1 MTAAGLSVG
10 APTSGMPAKLAIGGV
25 TFLVF
30 AVGLSLAAL
39 TLKPAGPGPATLNIC
54 GALPVGSP
62 LPNGSALSPTQS
74 ANAAIITAV
83 ARQVGAGQVGAI
95 DAVDASFT
103 ETRLY
108 NDHFGTGG
116 AFGLFQETPGQGWG
130 SVTQVENPLYAAQA
144 FFTRLMALPG
154 WQSVPTATAA
164 QAVERSAYPGR
175 YQRWVAPA
183 GQLVAGLSGTGA
195 CTNGTPALAGAVT
208 ALPAG
213 FSLPAGTPVPVA
225 GAVAYA
231 LAQLGKPYLW
241 GGTGPGGYDC
251 SGLVMMAYRSVGIS
265 LPRSTYAQ
273 VYAGQPVYS
282 PAQLAPGDLIFTEGS
297 DPGPGGAPG
306 HVGMYLGHGLV
317 IDAPYTGHPIEITP
331 LSSWLPQ
338 IVAMR
343 QIV

>member
-1 MTAAGLSVG
+1 MATAELAAGK
-10 APTSGMPAKLAIGGV
+10 PSGTAVKLAIGGV
-25 TFLVF
+25 TLLVF
-30 AVGLSLAAL
+30 VIGLSLAAPV
-39 TLKPAGPGPATLNIC
+39 LKPASLGQSTLNIC
-54 GALPVGSP
+54 GALPVGSH
-62 LPNGSALSPTQS
+62 LPDGSTLSPAQS
-74 ANAAIITAV
+74 ADAAIITQV
-83 ARQVGAGQVGAI
+83 ARQAGAGEIGAV

-116 AFGLFQETPGQGWG
+116 AFGLFQETPAQGWG
-130 SVTQVENPLYAAQA
+130 SVTQVENPVYAAQA
-144 FFTRLMALPG
+144 FLTRLMALPA
-154 WQSVPTATAA
+154 WQTIPTAVAA
-164 QAVERSAYPGR
+164 QDIERSAHPRR
-175 YQRWVAPA
+175 YQTWVAAA

-195 CTNGTPALAGAVT
+195 CTNGTAALAGATTVV
-208 ALPAG
+208 PAG
-213 FSLPAGTPVPVA
+213 FSVPVGTPTPVV
-225 GAVAYA
+225 GAIGYA
-231 LAQLGKPYLW
+231 LAQLGKPYVW

-265 LPRSTYAQ
+265 LPRTTYAQ
-273 VYAGQPVYS
+273 VYAGQPVYF

-306 HVGMYLGHGLV
+306 HVGMYVGSGLV
-317 IDAPYTGHPIEITP
+317 VDAPYTGHPIEITP

>member
-1 MTAAGLSVG
+1 
-10 APTSGMPAKLAIGGV
+10 MPKTNADPKP
-25 TFLVF
+25 
-30 AVGLSLAAL
+30 LSL
-39 TLKPAGPGPATLNIC
+39 
-54 GALPVGSP
+54 
-62 LPNGSALSPTQS
+62 
-74 ANAAIITAV
+74 TAV
-83 ARQVGAGQVGAI
+83 A
-95 DAVDASFT
+95 SY
-103 ETRLY
+103 L
-108 NDHFGTGG
+108 
-116 AFGLFQETPGQGWG
+116 
-130 SVTQVENPLYAAQA
+130 SVTDQTVHRWVEEGRFP
-144 FFTRLMALPG
+144 P
-154 WQSVPTATAA
+154 
-164 QAVERSAYPGR
+164 AVRRKDGR
-175 YQRWVAPA
+175 YDIDP

-195 CTNGTPALAGAVT
+195 CTNGTAALAGAAT

-213 FSLPAGTPVPVA
+213 FSLPAGTPTPVA

-251 SGLVMMAYRSVGIS
+251 SGLVMMAYRSAGIS
-265 LPRSTYAQ
+265 LPRTTYAQ

-282 PAQLAPGDLIFTEGS
+282 PAQLAAGDLIFTEGS